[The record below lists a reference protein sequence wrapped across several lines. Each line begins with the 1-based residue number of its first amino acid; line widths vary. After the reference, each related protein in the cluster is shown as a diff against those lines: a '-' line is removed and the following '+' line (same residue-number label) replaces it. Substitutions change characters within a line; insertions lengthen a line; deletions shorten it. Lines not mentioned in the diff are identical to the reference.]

1 MDKCNFFD
9 VYVKQN
15 ENPVFCYRSGNMV
28 YEEMLY
34 NGALI
39 SCGYNAAGYP
49 LDVLSN
55 FPSYI
60 DRRYYS
66 EPFSFN
72 IEIDGQSIDYDLT
85 YLDFNV
91 DRSSDNIHSVLV
103 LESKI
108 KPIKLKI
115 HTILDGTQM
124 FTRYFEI
131 ENLSDAP
138 LNISRLSLFS
148 GGIEDMDTEKLSLSI
163 SDDEIYSV
171 GYFTDDRW
179 GREGEFCWRPLQTEV
194 TNIDTRFNRDRFRHP
209 LVFIRNN
216 LLGKIWF
223 AQIGWSGGC
232 RFTLDNN
239 VKAENASSHLSFK
252 AEILSHNPMFVLE
265 GKEAFTTPEVHIG
278 LVHGD
283 IDDAVCQ
290 MHEHIRR
297 SVLKTDCTSLLIG
310 AGMGAEHDMSVE
322 TSKSFIDRFA
332 QMGAEVF
339 IVDAGWACPPK
350 LETSWG
356 DYNSVNIPNAE
367 RYPNGIDEVIDY
379 CHEKGL
385 KFGLWVDID
394 VIGKLSPNYSNHP
407 EWRAKNVFGEQSSSF
422 ADYSRPEVAEWAENE
437 LARIITEYRLDLL
450 RIDCNVDYKDYY
462 GVRDTGTGRKE
473 CTSIK
478 HFNAIYGIFSRLK
491 ERFPNVIFENCAGG
505 GGRTDLGMMKPFN
518 HTWVSDCQCAPHS
531 LYITN
536 GMTMAL
542 PPERVD
548 RLFAGM
554 GCHSFGSF
562 DLQMRNT
569 MLTHMSLNV
578 VAPAA
583 AEINPLQLEFIK
595 HSTDIYK
602 NFIRSILPTSRVC
615 HHTPDSA
622 QALKNGFTA
631 LEIYS
636 PDKSKGAVA
645 VFSLPCSK
653 CTNVNIKP
661 KGVSASCKY
670 KVTLDNDR
678 VSYVVSGYEIYKYGI
693 DVKIASA
700 LSSELILFEAV
711 ED

>member
-1 MDKCNFFD
+1 MNNSFFD
-9 VYVKQN
+9 IYVKRN
-15 ENPVFCYRSGNMV
+15 ENPTFCYRSGNMV
-28 YEEMLY
+28 YEEMFY

-55 FPSYI
+55 FPTHL
-60 DRRYYS
+60 DRRYYT
-66 EPFSFN
+66 EPFAFN
-72 IEIDGQSIDYDLT
+72 IEADGQSIDYDLSFV
-85 YLDFNV
+85 DFIV
-91 DRSSDNIHSVLV
+91 DKSYECIHSTLI
-103 LESKI
+103 LDSNI
-108 KPIKLKI
+108 KPVRLRI
-115 HTILDGTQM
+115 HTVLDGTQM
-124 FTRYFEI
+124 ITRYIDI
-131 ENLSDAP
+131 ENLSDTP
-138 LNISRLSLFS
+138 INISRLSLIS
-148 GGIEDMDTEKLSLSI
+148 GGLEDMDTEKLAVGI
-163 SDDEIYSV
+163 NEDELYSV
-171 GYFTDDRW
+171 GYFADDRW
-179 GREGEFCWRPLQTEV
+179 GREGEFCWKPLQTEV
-194 TNIDTRFNRDRFRHP
+194 TSIDTRFNRDRFRHP
-209 LVFIRNN
+209 LIFVRNN

-239 VKAENASSHLSFK
+239 AKAENASSHLSFK
-252 AEILSHNPMFVLE
+252 AEILAHNPMYVLRGYE
-265 GKEAFTTPEVHIG
+265 VFTTPEVHMG

-297 SVLKTDCTSLLIG
+297 SVLKTECSTLLVG
-310 AGMGAEHDMSVE
+310 AGMGAEHDMSVV
-322 TSKSFIDRFA
+322 TSKSFIDQLA

-339 IVDAGWACPPK
+339 IVDAGWVCPPGE
-350 LETSWG
+350 ETRWSE
-356 DYNSVNIPNAE
+356 YNSLNIPNAE
-367 RYPNGIDEVIDY
+367 RYPNGIDEVVDY
-379 CHEKGL
+379 CHEKGI

-394 VIGKLSPNYSNHP
+394 SIGKLSPIHSEHP
-407 EWRAKNVFGEQSSSF
+407 EWRAKNVFGERSGLF
-422 ADYSRPEVAEWAENE
+422 ADYSHEEFERRMEND
-437 LARIITEYRLDLL
+437 LARIITEYKLDLL
-450 RIDCNVDYKDYY
+450 RIDCNVDYKDYF

-473 CTSIK
+473 CTSIR
-478 HFNAIYGIFSRLK
+478 HFNAIYRIFRNLK
-491 ERFPNVIFENCAGG
+491 ARFPNVIFENCAGG
-505 GGRTDLGMMKPFN
+505 GGRTDLGMMKAFN
-518 HTWVSDCQCAPHS
+518 HSWVSDCQCAPHS

-583 AEINPLQLEFIK
+583 ALLNPLQIEFVK

-602 NFIRSILPTSRVC
+602 SFIRPFLPTAKVC
-615 HHTPDSA
+615 HHTPDSFEA
-622 QALKNGFTA
+622 FDEGFTA

-636 PDKSKGAVA
+636 PDKSKGAA
-645 VFSLPCSK
+645 TAFSLPSFRGGC
-653 CTNVNIKP
+653 VNIKL
-661 KGVSASCKY
+661 KGVSAARKY

-678 VSYVVSGYEIYKYGI
+678 VSFVSSGAELCSCGI
-693 DVKIASA
+693 NVNLSSA

-711 ED
+711 D

>member
-1 MDKCNFFD
+1 MDNIFCD
-9 VYVKQN
+9 IYVKQSD
-15 ENPVFCYRSGNMV
+15 NPTFCYRSGNMV
-28 YEEMLY
+28 YEEKFF

-55 FPSYI
+55 FPTHL
-60 DRRYYS
+60 DRRYYT
-66 EPFSFN
+66 EPFAFN
-72 IEIDGQSIDYDLT
+72 IEADGQSVDYSLKMV
-85 YLDFNV
+85 DFTV
-91 DRSSDNIHSVLV
+91 DKSSEVVHSVLV
-103 LESKI
+103 LDSEI
-108 KPIKLKI
+108 KPLRIKM
-115 HTILDGTQM
+115 HTMLDGTQM

-131 ENLSDAP
+131 ENLSDSP
-138 LNISRLSLFS
+138 VNISRLSLIS
-148 GGIEDMDTEKLSLSI
+148 GGLEAMDTEKLSVGVKE
-163 SDDEIYSV
+163 DEIYSV
-171 GYFTDDRW
+171 GYFADDRW
-179 GREGEFCWRPLQTEV
+179 GREGEFCWRPLQTEI
-194 TNIDTRFNRDRFRHP
+194 TCIDTRFNRDRFRHP
-209 LVFIRNN
+209 LVFVRNN

-239 VKAENASSHLSFK
+239 AKAENASSHLSFK
-252 AEILSHNPMFVLE
+252 AEILAHNPMYVLGGYETFV
-265 GKEAFTTPEVHIG
+265 TPEVHMG

-283 IDDAVCQ
+283 IDEAVYQ

-297 SVLKTDCTSLLIG
+297 SVLKTDCSSLLIG

-322 TSKSFIDRFA
+322 TSKKFIDQFV

-339 IVDAGWACPPK
+339 IVDAGWACPPG
-350 LETSWG
+350 LETRWG
-356 DYNSVNIPNAE
+356 DYNSLNIPDSD
-367 RYPNGIDEVIDY
+367 RYPNGIEEVVDY
-379 CHEKGL
+379 CHEKGM

-394 VIGKLSPNYSNHP
+394 SIGRLSPVYNDHP
-407 EWRAKNVFGEQSSSF
+407 EWRAKNAFGEQSGNF
-422 ADYSRPEVAEWAENE
+422 ADYSRAEVAEWAENH
-437 LARIITEYRLDLL
+437 LARIITDYRLDLL
-450 RIDCNVDYKDYY
+450 RIDCNVDYRDYF
-462 GVRDTGTGRKE
+462 GIRDTGMGRNE
-473 CTSIK
+473 CTSLR
-478 HFNAIYGIFSRLK
+478 HFNAIYGIFRRLK

-505 GGRTDLGMMKPFN
+505 GGRTDLGMMKAFE

-583 AEINPLQLEFIK
+583 ATLNPVQLEFVK

-602 NFIRSILPTSRVC
+602 SFIRPILPVSKMC
-615 HHTPDSA
+615 HHTPDSV

-631 LEIYS
+631 LEIYT
-636 PDKSKGAVA
+636 PDKTKGVA
-645 VFSLPCSK
+645 SVFSLPGCNCK
-653 CTNVNIKP
+653 EINIKL
-661 KGVSASCKY
+661 KGVSAGYKY

-678 VSYVVSGYEIYKYGI
+678 VSYAVSGSELCAHGI
-693 DVKIASA
+693 DIKISSA
-700 LSSELILFEAV
+700 LSSELILFETV
-711 ED
+711 EE

>member
-1 MDKCNFFD
+1 MEIYNFFD
-9 VYVKQN
+9 IYVKQG
-15 ENPVFCYRSGNMV
+15 ENPVFCFRSGNMV

-55 FPSYI
+55 FPTRL
-60 DRRYYS
+60 DRRYYT
-66 EPFSFN
+66 EPFVFN
-72 IEIDGQSIDYDLT
+72 IEADGQSVDYDLS
-85 YLDFNV
+85 YVDFNV
-91 DRSSDNIHSVLV
+91 EKSAENIHSTLV
-103 LESKI
+103 LDSKI
-108 KPIKLKI
+108 KPLRINI
-115 HTILDGTQM
+115 HTVLDGTQM

-131 ENLSDAP
+131 ENLSDVP
-138 LNISRLSLFS
+138 VNISRLSLIS
-148 GGIEDMDTEKLSLSI
+148 GGIEDMDTEKLAVGVRE
-163 SDDEIYSV
+163 DELYSV
-171 GYFTDDRW
+171 GYFSDDRW

-194 TNIDTRFNRDRFRHP
+194 TSIDTRFNRDRFRHP
-209 LVFIRNN
+209 LVFVRNN

-239 VKAENASSHLSFK
+239 AKAENASSHLSFK
-252 AEILSHNPMFVLE
+252 AEIFAHNPMYVLRE
-265 GKEAFTTPEVHIG
+265 HENFITPEVHMG

-283 IDDAVCQ
+283 IDDAVYQ

-297 SVLKTDCTSLLIG
+297 SVIKTDSTNLLIG

-322 TSKSFIDRFA
+322 TSKNFIDRFA

-339 IVDAGWACPPK
+339 IVDAGWACPPN
-350 LETSWG
+350 LETSWD
-356 DYNSVNIPNAE
+356 DYNYVNIPNSE
-367 RYPNGIDEVIDY
+367 RYPNGIDEIVDY
-379 CHEKGL
+379 CHSKGL

-394 VIGKLSPNYSNHP
+394 SIGKLSPIFTEHP
-407 EWRAKNVFGEQSSSF
+407 EWRAKNVFGERSEHF
-422 ADYSRPEVAEWAENE
+422 ADYSYPEAAEWAENE

-450 RIDCNVDYKDYY
+450 RIDCNVDYKDYF
-462 GVRDTGTGRKE
+462 GVRDTGAGRNE
-473 CTSIK
+473 CTSIR
-478 HFNAIYGIFSRLK
+478 HFNAIYGIFCRLK

-505 GGRTDLGMMKPFN
+505 GGRTDLGMMKVFN
-518 HTWVSDCQCAPHS
+518 HTWVSDCQCVPHS

-583 AEINPLQLEFIK
+583 AEMNPLQLEFIK

-602 NFIRSILPTSRVC
+602 SFIRPMLPTSRVC
-615 HHTPDSA
+615 HHTPDSFN
-622 QALKNGFTA
+622 ALEKGFTA

-636 PDKSKGAVA
+636 PDKSKGAAA
-645 VFSLPCSK
+645 VFSLPLNNRK
-653 CTNVNIKP
+653 NITVKL
-661 KGVSASCKY
+661 KGVSAAKRY

-678 VSYVVSGYEIYKYGI
+678 VSFVISGAELYFHGI
-693 DVKIASA
+693 NIRINSP
-700 LSSELILFEAV
+700 LSSELVLFE
-711 ED
+711 ETE

>member
-1 MDKCNFFD
+1 MDNCNFFD

-15 ENPVFCYRSGNMV
+15 ENPTFCYRSGNMV

-34 NGALI
+34 NGALV

-55 FPSYI
+55 FPTHL
-60 DRRYYS
+60 DRRYYT

-72 IEIDGQSIDYDLT
+72 IEIDGQSIDYDLS
-85 YLDFNV
+85 YLDFIV
-91 DRSSDNIHSVLV
+91 DKSSESIHSVLV

-108 KPIKLKI
+108 KPVKLKV
-115 HTILDGTQM
+115 HTVLDGTQM

-148 GGIEDMDTEKLSLSI
+148 GGLEDMDTEQLAVGVSE
-163 SDDEIYSV
+163 DELYSV
-171 GYFTDDRW
+171 GYFSDDRW
-179 GREGEFCWRPLQTEV
+179 GREGEFCWKPLQTEV
-194 TNIDTRFNRDRFRHP
+194 TSIDTRFNRDRFRHP

-232 RFTLDNN
+232 RFTFDNN
-239 VKAENASSHLSFK
+239 AKAETASSHLSFK
-252 AEILSHNPMFVLE
+252 AEILAHNPMYVLREYETFV
-265 GKEAFTTPEVHIG
+265 TPEVHIG

-283 IDDAVCQ
+283 IDDAVYQ

-297 SVLKTDCTSLLIG
+297 SVLKTDCSSLLVG
-310 AGMGAEHDMSVE
+310 AGMGAEHDMSVQ
-322 TSKSFIDRFA
+322 TSKSFIDQFA

-339 IVDAGWACPPK
+339 IVDAGWACPPGE
-350 LETSWG
+350 ETRWSE
-356 DYNSVNIPNAE
+356 YNGVNIPDTL
-367 RYPNGIDEVIDY
+367 RYPNGIEEIVDY

-394 VIGKLSPNYSNHP
+394 VIGKLCPNYSEHP
-407 EWRAKNVFGEQSSSF
+407 EWRAENMFGVRSGNF
-422 ADYSRPEVAEWAENE
+422 ADYSCPEVAEWAEND
-437 LARIITEYRLDLL
+437 LTRIITEYKLDLL
-450 RIDCNVDYKDYY
+450 RIDCNVDYKDYF
-462 GVRDTGTGRKE
+462 GIRDTGAGRNE

-478 HFNAIYGIFSRLK
+478 HFNAIYGIFRRLK
-491 ERFPNVIFENCAGG
+491 SRFPNVIFENCAGG
-505 GGRTDLGMMKPFN
+505 GGRTDLGMMKAFN
-518 HTWVSDCQCAPHS
+518 HSWVSDCQCAPHS

-536 GMTMAL
+536 GMTIAL

-583 AEINPLQLEFIK
+583 ASVNPVQLEFVK
-595 HSTDIYK
+595 HSTDVYK
-602 NFIRSILPTSRVC
+602 NFIRPILPTSKVC

-631 LEIYS
+631 LEIYL
-636 PDKSKGAVA
+636 PDKSKGAA
-645 VFSLPCSK
+645 TVFSLPGCK
-653 CTNVNIKP
+653 CADVNIKL
-661 KGVSASCKY
+661 KGISAGHKY

-678 VSYVVSGYEIYKYGI
+678 VSFIRSGAELCSQGVEIKLI
-693 DVKIASA
+693 SP
-700 LSSELILFEAV
+700 LSSELILFESI
-711 ED
+711 D